1 MPPFMTSRAT
11 PCSIGSD
18 AARNP
23 LPRPPVSFIAWSEG
37 DGRTIEIAAALGGE
51 ARCFYDLAI
60 VRRPLVPIRYALSA
74 ARTIVYLIR
83 RRPAAVIV
91 TNPPIFPALIA
102 LAYGRIANAP
112 LLLDSHPSAFSGSSV
127 VHRVTRIH
135 AWVVR
140 RVVSTLVTVDELGD
154 IVREWGGCADI
165 IHEAPPQWS
174 LRPSKPLS
182 GQPRVLYIGRFSGDE
197 PTEEVIAAARLTPDI
212 DIHVTGDVRMC
223 PPELR
228 AYAPPN
234 VTFTGYLRGDVYRR
248 AIEEADIVLVL
259 TRRVEAVTRAAYE
272 AVYGSRP
279 LVLTGSP
286 VHRALFPYCVPVSND
301 AEGIARGLQ
310 DAVARHAELV
320 AAAPRALALQT
331 ERWDQQLAV
340 LRSRLETRIGA

>member
-1 MPPFMTSRAT
+1 MTSRA
-11 PCSIGSD
+11 PLRSD
-18 AARNP
+18 ASDVART
-23 LPRPPVSFIAWSEG
+23 LRRPRPPVSFIAWSQD

-51 ARCFYDLAI
+51 ARCFYDLSI

-74 ARTIVYLIR
+74 ARTIAYLIR

-102 LAYGRIANAP
+102 LAYGRLANAP
-112 LLLDSHPSAFSGSSV
+112 LLLDSHPSAFSGSPV

-135 AWVVR
+135 ALVAR

-154 IVREWGGCADI
+154 IVREWGGRADI
-165 IHEAPPQWS
+165 IHEAPPGWS
-174 LRPSKPLS
+174 LRPAKPLS
-182 GQPRVLYIGRFSGDE
+182 GRPRVLYIGRFSGDE

-212 DIHVTGDVRMC
+212 DIHVTGDTRKC
-223 PPELR
+223 PPKLR
-228 AYAPPN
+228 ADAPPN
-234 VTFTGYLRGDVYRR
+234 VTFTGFLRGDAYTG
-248 AIEEADIVLVL
+248 AIEAADIVLVL

-272 AVYGSRP
+272 AVYGGRP

-286 VHRALFPYCVPVSND
+286 VHRALFPHCVPVPND